1 MLDLLGNALLD
12 YQKGDRLEDVYVET
26 NISEKEILFRSH
38 FFRTFPQMIP
48 LEQSALTMAK
58 GRILDVGAGTGS
70 HVLYLQEKG
79 LDVVALDV
87 SPSAIEVCKCRGV
100 KQTVCA
106 DVLEYNGKFD
116 TILMLK
122 WDRYL
127 SEACKNRHIFTKIEI
142 TPNSNGADFGYF
154 Y

>member
-26 NISEKEILFRSH
+26 NISEKKILFHSH
-38 FFRTFPQMIP
+38 FFRTFPQIIP

-87 SPSAIEVCKCRGV
+87 SPSAIEVCKQLRSEERRVGKECRSRWSP
-100 KQTVCA
+100 
-106 DVLEYNGKFD
+106 Y
-116 TILMLK
+116 
-122 WDRYL
+122 
-127 SEACKNRHIFTKIEI
+127 H
-142 TPNSNGADFGYF
+142 
-154 Y
+154 